1 MDKRNFRKYLRSN
14 LTPAE
19 AALWKLLKAKQF
31 NGKKFRRQHPI
42 ENYIVD
48 FYCPEYSLVIEL
60 DGEVH
65 NDINSVY
72 ADEQRDIRLA
82 ELGYTVLRFEN
93 KEVFEATDNVLNAIE
108 SYFNK

>member
-1 MDKRNFRKYLRSN
+1 MDNKSFRKHLRNN

-31 NGKKFRRQHPI
+31 HGKKFRKQHPI
-42 ENYIVD
+42 EKFIVD
-48 FYCPEYSLVIEL
+48 FYCPEHKLIIEL

-65 NDINSVY
+65 NDVNSIY
-72 ADEQRDIRLA
+72 ADEQRDARLN
-82 ELGYTVLRFEN
+82 ELGYQVLRFEN
-93 KEVFEATDNVLNAIE
+93 REVFEAINNVLNEIA